1 MFPKI
6 LFTLA
11 LLAMPIAHAC
21 VITPHNIAGIQ
32 LGQTLAQ
39 VKHAHPQAKINSEA
53 DAEVGD
59 ITLIT
64 LPNNIEIFALLD
76 DNTSQ
81 ITWLETPS
89 PACHTA
95 NGIHPHMT
103 LHDAEKTL
111 GNVRDIE
118 MSEVE
123 MRQFARF
130 AQQPKWLNIRVY
142 GGDFGNIPSAHF
154 RLPLHT
160 QKYHH
165 DARIISLFI
174 AQ

>member
-1 MFPKI
+1 MNF
-6 LFTLA
+6 LSY
-11 LLAMPIAHAC
+11 
-21 VITPHNIAGIQ
+21 
-32 LGQTLAQ
+32 LGQPL
-39 VKHAHPQAKINSEA
+39 
-53 DAEVGD
+53 
-59 ITLIT
+59 
-64 LPNNIEIFALLD
+64 EIFALLD

-81 ITWLETPS
+81 ITWLETSS
-89 PACHTA
+89 PTCHTA
-95 NGIHPHMT
+95 NGIHPRMT

-142 GGDFGNIPSAHF
+142 GSDFGNIPSAHF

-160 QKYHH
+160 QKYRH

>member
-11 LLAMPIAHAC
+11 LLAAPIVHAC

-39 VKHAHPQAKINSEA
+39 VKHVHPQAKINSEA

-76 DNTSQ
+76 DNTSE

-123 MRQFARF
+123 MRSVARF
-130 AQQPKWLNIRVY
+130 ARQPKWLNIRVR
-142 GGDFGNIPSAHF
+142 GGDFDNIPSARF
-154 RLPLHT
+154 RLPLHS
-160 QKYHH
+160 KKFRR
-165 DARIISLFI
+165 DARIESLFI
-174 AQ
+174 AR

>member
-1 MFPKI
+1 
-6 LFTLA
+6 
-11 LLAMPIAHAC
+11 
-21 VITPHNIAGIQ
+21 
-32 LGQTLAQ
+32 
-39 VKHAHPQAKINSEA
+39 
-53 DAEVGD
+53 
-59 ITLIT
+59 
-64 LPNNIEIFALLD
+64 
-76 DNTSQ
+76 
-81 ITWLETPS
+81 
-89 PACHTA
+89 
-95 NGIHPHMT
+95 MT

-142 GGDFGNIPSAHF
+142 GGDFGNILSAHF

-160 QKYHH
+160 KKYRH